1 MLQDKIAVVT
11 GASSGIGKDIA
22 MKLALK
28 GANIVVHYRS
38 NDEEALALASNIEKI
53 GSKALVVKG
62 DISKMADAEKLIEE
76 AISKFGRV
84 DILVNNAG
92 ITKDTLLLKMS
103 EEQFDDV
110 INTNLKGTFNCTK
123 SVTKHMLKQKSGRII
138 NISSVIGVVG
148 NAGQSNY
155 AASKAGIIGFTK
167 SVAKELASRGIT
179 ANAVAPGFI
188 RTKMTD
194 VLKDEVKEEILKKI
208 PLNKFGEAEDVANLV
223 AFLASDEA
231 SYITGQVINIDG
243 GMVI

>member
-243 GMVI
+243 GMVM